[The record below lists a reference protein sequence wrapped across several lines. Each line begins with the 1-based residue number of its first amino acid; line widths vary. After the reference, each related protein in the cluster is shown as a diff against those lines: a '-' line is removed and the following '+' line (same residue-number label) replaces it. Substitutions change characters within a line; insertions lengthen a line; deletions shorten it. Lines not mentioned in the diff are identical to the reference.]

1 MAKNGKPFRDDTWRE
16 RIKVSMLINRLNDH
30 AIGKIEL
37 TPSQIKSIEIL
48 LRKTIPDLKAMELYG
63 KDGGAI
69 ETKDVSEND
78 KAIIKQFL
86 NNQKG
91 VKSEL

>member
-1 MAKNGKPFRDDTWRE
+1 MAKNGKPFRDDTWRG
-16 RIKVSMLINRLNDH
+16 RIKISMLINRLNDH
-30 AIGKIEL
+30 AIGKVEL

-48 LRKTIPDLKAMELYG
+48 LRKTIPDLKAIELYG

-69 ETKDVSEND
+69 ETKDVSDND
-78 KAIIKQFL
+78 KAIINQFM

-91 VKSEL
+91 VKNEL